1 MQQQKENLT
10 VQVNETVA
18 KQLALKGEAAGL
30 KLVLGNITS
39 SLHQLALTDASPSP
53 EPDQTQLNQ
62 THPTNHTTKVSLD
75 STCRVQM
82 DFEAVT
88 CYIIDPGVNSLV

>member
-1 MQQQKENLT
+1 M
-10 VQVNETVA
+10 QVNDTIA
-18 KQLALKGEAAGL
+18 KQLALEEEAAGF
-30 KLVLGNITS
+30 KLALGNITS

-62 THPTNHTTKVSLD
+62 THPANHATEVSLD

-82 DFEAVT
+82 EFK
-88 CYIIDPGVNSLV
+88 P